1 MTIHKF
7 YQADVDGKVT
17 VAHHG
22 DEKNVINELRRI
34 LKNIAETF
42 GQTKFGDGKYPGDDT
57 DGLEFDINRITEKDE
72 TDTDIL
78 TIAECG
84 IIKLTAEASYT
95 LYLPKAVD
103 NGGRYF
109 IFFKSDD
116 NSNLITIDAHEKQS
130 ETIDGQWTYTGL
142 NYKYACV
149 ILRSDN
155 TEWIIVGRTLKNV
168 TDDAQLKKAA
178 GDIFYTIPD
187 KALPVD
193 ADIVLIE
200 DSAAAY
206 AKKKI
211 TVSSLLAA
219 PSAITEMGKV
229 LVFNY
234 DDKGA
239 VQPVEDPGPMDVYYE
254 RDEKNDLMPIEFLN
268 APNTINF
275 FFEIDTE
282 GDIEPREV

>member
-7 YQADVDGKVT
+7 YQADIDGKVT

-57 DGLEFDINRITEKDE
+57 DGLEFDTNRITEKTE
-72 TDTDIL
+72 MGIL
-78 TIAECG
+78 TIDECG
-84 IIKLTAEASYT
+84 IVKLTAAVSDYT
-95 LYLPKAVD
+95 LYLPTAVG
-103 NGGRYF
+103 NEGRYY
-109 IFFKSDD
+109 IFYKSD
-116 NSNLITIDAHEKQS
+116 NNPNLITLEADGV
-130 ETIDGQWTYTGL
+130 ETIDGQSTLTGL
-142 NYKYACV
+142 NYQYACF
-149 ILRSDN
+149 ILRSNDV
-155 TEWIIVGRTLKNV
+155 EWIIVGRALKNV

-178 GDIFYTIPD
+178 GDIFDTIPE

-193 ADIVLIE
+193 DDIVLIE

-254 RDEKNDLMPIEFLN
+254 RDENNDLMPIEFLN